1 MGGAPAGGGG
11 GTDSDSDGIE
21 DSNDNCPGTAN
32 ADQANADGDDY
43 GDVCDNCPNTS
54 NNSQTNSDG
63 DTLGDACDNCPSV
76 DNEDQANA
84 DGDSAGDTCD
94 NCPADVNDDQAD
106 VDTDGVGDVCD
117 NCPNDANADQAD
129 SDTDGVGD
137 ACESAPPPDPDVSI
151 TSGNSPIDEN
161 GGVSTITVTLSEAH
175 TSQDVTVNFGTGG
188 TFEAGDYT
196 LSDTSV
202 TILQGSTQETVT
214 VTAHDDADTDDEVVV
229 VSINTATNANIVSPD
244 TYSVT
249 ITDDDAAPTMH
260 VAALMGN
267 ATGGPFWDAK
277 VTITVVDGDG
287 NAIEG
292 AAVSG
297 VWDLDGSTGSC
308 TTNASG
314 KCDVKKIG
322 ISPSVSSITFTVAGV
337 AKGSYEYKSDENVQ
351 TSITVDEP

>member
-1 MGGAPAGGGG
+1 MKIKP
-11 GTDSDSDGIE
+11 TLR
-21 DSNDNCPGTAN
+21 
-32 ADQANADGDDY
+32 DGD
-43 GDVCDNCPNTS
+43 S
-54 NNSQTNSDG
+54 A
-63 DTLGDACDNCPSV
+63 GDACDNCPV
-76 DNEDQANA
+76 DA
-84 DGDSAGDTCD
+84 
-94 NCPADVNDDQAD
+94 NDDQAD
-106 VDTDGVGDVCD
+106 FDTDGVGDVCD

-161 GGVSTITVTLSEAH
+161 EGVSTITVSLSEAH
-175 TSQDVTVNFGTGG
+175 TSQNVTVNFGTGG
-188 TFEAGDYT
+188 TFETGDFT

-202 TILQGSTQETVT
+202 TILQGATQETIT
-214 VTAHDDADTDDEVVV
+214 VTAHDDTDTEDEVVI
-229 VSINTATNANIVSPD
+229 VSINAATNADVGSTD

-249 ITDDDAAPTMH
+249 ITDDDEAPTMH
-260 VAALMGN
+260 VAALSGS
-267 ATGGPFWDAK
+267 AGGHPHWDAT
-277 VTITVVDGDG
+277 VTIMVVDGDG
-287 NAIEG
+287 SVLEG

-297 VWDLDGSTGSC
+297 VWNLDSSTGSC

-314 KCDVKKIG
+314 KCDVEKIG